1 MSTPAPFDVRGPLPT
16 RRLAIEA
23 SAGTGKTY
31 SIAGLVTRF
40 VAETDHPVGELLVI
54 TFTRAATS
62 ELRHRI
68 RQRLVGA
75 ASFLRGESDDPEH
88 DAADDVLAAL
98 ATDDPIERLVR
109 IERLERAVAELDTA
123 TVSTIHGFC
132 QRILRAGGLLG
143 GDLDLT
149 MATDDTVLTET
160 VNDALATAA
169 LEPDPL
175 TLEAKRVRAAVEA
188 LLRNPRARCLPGSDD
203 VDADAEV
210 RRVAALV
217 NGVVETVRARHR
229 SAGTV
234 TFDDLL
240 VRAHQLL
247 TTDSDLRDAVV
258 AELTARFP
266 VAFVDEAQDTDPLQW
281 EILAAIYP
289 PDSGRLVLVGDP
301 KQSIYAFRGAD
312 VQAYLDA
319 AAWADVR
326 SLTTNH
332 RSDGPLL
339 DALNQ
344 VFRGATFGDERIAYR
359 EVFATGAH
367 GSSRLADGTVPVQLR
382 CVGSTDGEPI
392 NLSDAERHIA
402 DDVVHVVQDT
412 LTRGRLHAGDGVR
425 PIRASEIAV
434 LVATNIVGERLV
446 TALRAAAVP
455 AVFAGADSVAGSV
468 AAGQWRTLLAALDRP
483 SDPRMART
491 AAMGWLL
498 GCDGDEVAGWSD
510 ERLAELQTELHDL
523 AAVLTRHGMP
533 GLWGALRAGWG
544 VVERLRSRAGGE
556 RDLTDLEHLVE
567 LVHAEL
573 RGRGATAAR
582 AIEVLDALV
591 ARAEVLEEVAER
603 RLESDADAVQI
614 LTIHRAKGLQFPVVL
629 CPHLW
634 RAHEPT
640 PATKRNHVPIAHI
653 GPESARTIDLAWV
666 VKQDSGSVLAATAD
680 EELGEDLRKLYV
692 AATRAQHR
700 LVLWLGLG
708 ERCGGGALARVL
720 GLEPNPATVAEVSAA
735 LAERCEAA
743 AGGLEIVAAD
753 GTPVRGWRPPATAA
767 GADLAESVAH
777 LGRSLVE
784 PVRRWSFTGIVAHAG
799 DGQHDLEP
807 SDAGADDETL
817 GPEPAGDGA
826 AVRPEAI
833 LAGLPGGADVG
844 TVVHELLELVDPTAA
859 DLATEVEAVVERV
872 GLPPLLTPHRARLVD
887 GLARAIETP
896 LGPVLDG
903 RRLRDL
909 APGDRLA
916 ELRFDLPLPHDAP
929 GAVVADI
936 GRVLA
941 DHLRPDDPLA
951 GYAHDLIA
959 LAARAPLVGVL
970 TGSIDAVVRVRADP
984 TRYAVVDYKTNR
996 LAVPGSDD
1004 PLAPYHPDR
1013 LVRAM
1018 ADHHYPLQ
1026 ALLYL
1031 VALHR
1036 YLRWR
1041 LRDPNPPD
1049 GVVAYLFLRGMVGEA
1064 GPTDAARPYGVF
1076 AWQPP
1081 PGLVRAL
1088 SDLLAGRSR

>member
-1 MSTPAPFDVRGPLPT
+1 MTTLEPFDIRGTLPT

-31 SIAGLVTRF
+31 SIAGLVARF
-40 VAETDHPVGELLVI
+40 VAETDHPIDELLVI

-75 ASFLRGESDDPEH
+75 AAFLRGESDDAER
-88 DAADDVLAAL
+88 DGADEVLAAL
-98 ATDDPIERLVR
+98 TTDDPIERLVR
-109 IERLERAVAELDTA
+109 IERLERAVAALDTA

-132 QRILRAGGLLG
+132 QRVLRAGGLLS
-143 GDLDLT
+143 GDLDLA
-149 MATDDTVLTET
+149 MATDDTVVTEA
-160 VNDALATAA
+160 VNDALAAAA
-169 LEPDPL
+169 LGPDPL
-175 TLEAKRVRAAVEA
+175 ALDAGRVRAAVEA
-188 LLRNPRARCLPGSDD
+188 LLRNPRARCLPDPDD
-203 VDADAEV
+203 VDADPEL
-210 RRVAALV
+210 RRVTALV
-217 NGVVETVRARHR
+217 MAVVDTVRARHR

-240 VRAHQLL
+240 VRAHHLL
-247 TTDSDLRDAVV
+247 SADSDLRHAVV

-289 PDSGRLVLVGDP
+289 PDSGRLILVGDP

-319 AAWADVR
+319 AARADVR

-344 VFRGATFGDERIAYR
+344 VFLGATFGDDRIAYR
-359 EVFATGAH
+359 EVSATGAH
-367 GSSRLADGTVPVQLR
+367 GSSRLADGAAPVQVR
-382 CVGSTDGEPI
+382 CVGSTGDEPI
-392 NLSDAERHIA
+392 TLGDAERRVA

-412 LTRGRLHAGDGVR
+412 LTRGRLHAPDGVR
-425 PIRASEIAV
+425 SIRAGEIAV
-434 LVATNIVGERLV
+434 LVATNAVGEKLV

-455 AVFAGADSVAGSV
+455 AVFAGADSVAGSA

-498 GCDGDEVAGWSD
+498 GCDGDDVAVWSD
-510 ERLAELQTELHDL
+510 ERLAELQTALHDL

-533 GLWGALRAGWG
+533 GLWGALRAECG

-556 RDLTDLEHLVE
+556 RDLTDLEHLAE
-567 LVHAEL
+567 LIHTEL

-591 ARAEVLEEVAER
+591 SRAEVLEEVAER

-629 CPHLW
+629 CPHVW

-640 PATKRNHVPIAHI
+640 AATNRKHVPIAHV
-653 GPESARTIDLAWV
+653 GPEAARTIDLAWV
-666 VKQDSGSVLAATAD
+666 VKQDSGPVLAATAA

-700 LVLWLGLG
+700 VVLWLALG
-708 ERCGGGALARVL
+708 ERCGGGALAEVL
-720 GLEPNPATVAEVSAA
+720 GLVPNPDTLAGARAA

-743 AGGLEIVAAD
+743 AGALEIVAAD
-753 GTPVRGWRPPATAA
+753 GVPARGWRPPAVPVTV
-767 GADLAESVAH
+767 DLAESAAR
-777 LGRSLVE
+777 LGRSLAE

-799 DGQHDLEP
+799 DAQHDLEP

-826 AVRPEAI
+826 AVRPEAV

-859 DLATEVEAVVERV
+859 DLGAELEAVVDRV
-872 GLPPLLTPHRARLVD
+872 GLPPLLAPHRARLVD

-929 GAVVADI
+929 GAVVADL

-941 DHLRPDDPLA
+941 EHLDAADPLVP
-951 GYAHDLIA
+951 YAHELIA
-959 LAARAPLVGVL
+959 LPARAPLVGVL
-970 TGSIDAVVRVRADP
+970 TGSIDAVVRVRTEP

-1041 LRDPNPPD
+1041 LGDPNPPD

-1076 AWQPP
+1076 AWEPP